1 MYFHLYFK
9 HSALWIVRFYLS
21 KTKHSI
27 FNVCNM
33 VKLTILEYDLLI
45 ANTMSQTHSIN
56 SARTTFPE
64 EYVQIASNIF
74 RSQQI
79 HSRPSCFTCPSK
91 DQNHCLSVC
100 L

>member
-9 HSALWIVRFYLS
+9 HSSLWIVQFYLS
-21 KTKHSI
+21 KTKQSI

-33 VKLTILEYDLLI
+33 IKLTIIEYHLLI

-56 SARTTFPE
+56 SARTTIPE

-74 RSQQI
+74 RTQQI
-79 HSRPSCFTCPSK
+79 HSRP
-91 DQNHCLSVC
+91 
-100 L
+100 